1 MGAPASRVVIVG
13 AGPAGATLAL
23 LLSRAGVGV
32 TLVESNP
39 GQRRSFRG
47 EALMPSGLAA
57 LEQMALLPQLDA
69 LPHRPLAGWRFVVN
83 GRELFTAAEPLGG
96 DPQRPCTLVSQPAFL
111 DGVLRQALATN
122 HLELLAQTT
131 AKQLIWQADRISG
144 VVLGDGRRLTADL
157 VVACDGR
164 SSRLRQEAGIGLSTG
179 SSPIDVLW
187 FDLDGPGAG
196 PDNQPSPS
204 PLQGHFT
211 TVVGHQGVFSLFE
224 SATGGV
230 QLGWVLD
237 ASEPTPQRTPQEW
250 IASFAS
256 QCPPDLANWLGQSGT
271 GLQSPTRLSVQVGL
285 AESWWKPGLLL
296 LGDAAHPMSPVRAQ
310 GINMALR
317 DAWVASQHL
326 IPGLQTLNQALSPT
340 LPQPQNQIQLQ
351 LQLQQDSALAAIE
364 QARRSE
370 IQTLQTLQAQ
380 EAQRGELLRHNAF
393 LRCALAMSAPLVGGA
408 LGHHWS
414 QLQKPLRE
422 GLATLLPA
430 P

>member
-23 LLSRAGVGV
+23 LLSRAGIGV

-39 GQRRSFRG
+39 GQRRCFRG

-57 LEQMALLPQLDA
+57 LEQMALLPQLEA

-111 DGVLRQALATN
+111 DGVLGQALATN

-131 AKQLIWQADRISG
+131 AKQLIWQAGRIAG
-144 VVLGDGRRLTADL
+144 VVLGDGRQLAADV

-164 SSRLRQEAGIGLSTG
+164 SSRLRQEAGISLSTG

-187 FDLDGPGAG
+187 FDLDG
-196 PDNQPSPS
+196 PSPS

-224 SATGGV
+224 SATGGI

-237 ASEPTPQRTPQEW
+237 ATKPTPQRSPQEW
-250 IASFAS
+250 ITSFAS
-256 QCPPDLANWLGQSGT
+256 QCPPDLASWLGQSGS
-271 GLQSPTRLSVQVGL
+271 GLQTPTRLSVQVGL

-326 IPGLQTLNQALSPT
+326 IPVLQPLN
-340 LPQPQNQIQLQ
+340 QPQN
-351 LQLQQDSALAAIE
+351 QLQQDSALAAIE

-380 EAQRGELLRHNAF
+380 EAQRGELLRHNAL
-393 LRCALAMSAPLVGGA
+393 LRCALATSAPWVRGP

-414 QLQKPLRE
+414 QLQQPLRE
-422 GLATLLPA
+422 GLATLPPA

>member
-1 MGAPASRVVIVG
+1 MGAPASRVVVVG

-23 LLSRAGVGV
+23 ILSRAGIGV

-39 GQRRSFRG
+39 SQRRSFRG

-57 LEQMALLPQLDA
+57 LEQMALLPQLEA
-69 LPHRPLAGWRFVVN
+69 LPRRPLAGWRFVLN
-83 GRELFTAAEPLGG
+83 GRELFSAAEPLGG

-131 AKQLIWQADRISG
+131 AKQLIWQDGRIGG
-144 VVLGDGRRLTADL
+144 VVLGDGRHLAADL

-164 SSRLRQEAGIGLSTG
+164 SSRLRQEAGISLSTG

-187 FDLDGPGAG
+187 FDLDGPGTDAETR
-196 PDNQPSPS
+196 PSPC

-224 SATGGV
+224 SATGGI

-237 ASEPTPQRTPQEW
+237 ATKPTPQRSPQEW
-250 IASFAS
+250 IDSFAS
-256 QCPPDLANWLGQSGT
+256 QCPPDLANWLNQLGT
-271 GLQSPTRLSVQVGL
+271 GLQTPTRLSVQVGL

-326 IPGLQTLNQALSPT
+326 IPVLQPLNQTLNQ
-340 LPQPQNQIQLQ
+340 PQNQF
-351 LQLQQDSALAAIE
+351 QQDSALAAIE

-370 IQTLQTLQAQ
+370 IQTLQALQAQ

-393 LRCALAMSAPLVGGA
+393 LRCTLATSAPWIGGA

-414 QLQKPLRE
+414 QLQQPLRE
-422 GLATLLPA
+422 GLATLPPA

>member
-1 MGAPASRVVIVG
+1 MGAPAARVVIVG

-23 LLSRAGVGV
+23 LLSRAGIAV

-39 GQRRSFRG
+39 GQRRCFRG

-57 LEQMALLPQLDA
+57 LEQMALLPQLEG

-96 DPQRPCTLVSQPAFL
+96 DPQRPCTLVNQPAFL

-122 HLELLAQTT
+122 HLEFLAQTT
-131 AKQLIWQADRISG
+131 AKQLIWQAGRIAG
-144 VVLGDGRRLTADL
+144 VVLGDGRQLAADL

-164 SSRLRQEAGIGLSTG
+164 SSRLRQDAGVGLSTG

-187 FDLDGPGAG
+187 FDLDGP
-196 PDNQPSPS
+196 SPS

-211 TVVGHQGVFSLFE
+211 TVVGPQGVFSLFE
-224 SATGGV
+224 SASGGT

-237 ASEPTPQRTPQEW
+237 ATKPTPQRSPQEW

-256 QCPPDLANWLGQSGT
+256 QCPEDLASWLGQSGT
-271 GLQSPTRLSVQVGL
+271 GGQTPTRLSVQVGL

-296 LGDAAHPMSPVRAQ
+296 LGDAAHPMGPVRAQ

-326 IPGLQTLNQALSPT
+326 IPVLQPLNQV
-340 LPQPQNQIQLQ
+340 
-351 LQLQQDSALAAIE
+351 QQDAALAAIE

-380 EAQRGELLRHNAF
+380 EAQRGELLRHNAL
-393 LRCALAMSAPLVGGA
+393 LRCALAISAPWVGGA

-422 GLATLLPA
+422 GLTTLLPA

>member
-1 MGAPASRVVIVG
+1 MGAPASSVVIVG

-23 LLSRAGVGV
+23 LLSRAGIGV

-39 GQRRSFRG
+39 SQGRTFRG

-57 LEQMALLPQLDA
+57 LEQMALLPQLEA

-96 DPQRPCTLVSQPAFL
+96 DPKRPCTLVSQPAFL
-111 DGVLRQALATN
+111 DGVLHQALATN
-122 HLELLAQTT
+122 RLELLAPTT
-131 AKQLIWQADRISG
+131 AKQLLWQAGRISG
-144 VVLGDGRRLTADL
+144 VVLGDGRRLAADL

-164 SSRLRQEAGIGLSTG
+164 SSRLRQEAGISLSTG
-179 SSPIDVLW
+179 ASPIDVLW
-187 FDLDGPGAG
+187 FDLDG
-196 PDNQPSPS
+196 PSPS

-326 IPGLQTLNQALSPT
+326 IPGLQTLNQALRQT
-340 LPQPQNQIQLQ
+340 QNQLE
-351 LQLQQDSALAAIE
+351 QDSALAAIE

-370 IQTLQTLQAQ
+370 IQNLQTLQDQ
-380 EAQRGELLRHNAF
+380 EAQRGELLRHNAL
-393 LRCALAMSAPLVGGA
+393 LRCALAISAPWLGGA
-408 LGHHWS
+408 LEHHWS

-430 P
+430 R

>member
-23 LLSRAGVGV
+23 LLCRAGIGV

-39 GQRRSFRG
+39 GQRRCFRG

-57 LEQMALLPQLDA
+57 LEQMALLPQLEA
-69 LPHRPLAGWRFVVN
+69 LPHRPLAGWRIVVN

-111 DGVLRQALATN
+111 DGVLGQALATN
-122 HLELLAQTT
+122 HLELLGQTT
-131 AKQLIWQADRISG
+131 AKQLILQAGRIAG
-144 VVLGDGRRLTADL
+144 VVLGDGRRLAAEL

-164 SSRLRQEAGIGLSTG
+164 SSRLRQEAGISLSTG

-196 PDNQPSPS
+196 PGTTPNPS

-211 TVVGHQGVFSLFE
+211 TVVGPQGVFSLFE
-224 SATGGV
+224 SATGGI

-237 ASEPTPQRTPQEW
+237 ATKPTPQRSPQEW

-256 QCPPDLANWLGQSGT
+256 QCPPDLASWLGQSGS
-271 GLQSPTRLSVQVGL
+271 GLQTPTRLSVQVGL

-326 IPGLQTLNQALSPT
+326 IPVLQPLNQTLNQ
-340 LPQPQNQIQLQ
+340 PQNQF
-351 LQLQQDSALAAIE
+351 QQDSALAAIE

-370 IQTLQTLQAQ
+370 IQTLQALQAQ
-380 EAQRGELLRHNAF
+380 EAQRGELLRHNAL
-393 LRCALAMSAPLVGGA
+393 LRCALATSAPWIGGA

-414 QLQKPLRE
+414 QLQQPLRE
-422 GLATLLPA
+422 GLATLPPA

>member
-23 LLSRAGVGV
+23 LLCRAGIGV
-32 TLVESNP
+32 TLVESNS
-39 GQRRSFRG
+39 GQRRCFRG

-57 LEQMALLPQLDA
+57 LEQMALLPQLKA

-111 DGVLRQALATN
+111 DVVLRQALATN
-122 HLELLAQTT
+122 HLELLAPTT
-131 AKQLIWQADRISG
+131 AKQLIWQAGRISG
-144 VVLGDGRRLTADL
+144 VVLGDGRRLAADA

-164 SSRLRQEAGIGLSTG
+164 SSRLRQEAGISLSTG

-187 FDLDGPGAG
+187 FDLDGPDPGTRPG
-196 PDNQPSPS
+196 PC

-211 TVVGHQGVFSLFE
+211 TLVGHQGVFSLFE
-224 SATGGV
+224 SANGGI

-237 ASEPTPQRTPQEW
+237 ATQPTPQRSPQEW

-256 QCPPDLANWLGQSGT
+256 QCPPDLANWLNQSAA
-271 GLQSPTRLSVQVGL
+271 GLQGPTRLSVQVGL
-285 AESWWKPGLLL
+285 AEGWWKPGFLL
-296 LGDAAHPMSPVRAQ
+296 LGDAAHPMGPVRAQ

-326 IPGLQTLNQALSPT
+326 IPVFQTVKQSLNP
-340 LPQPQNQIQLQ
+340 PQNQL
-351 LQLQQDSALAAIE
+351 LQDSALAAIE

-380 EAQRGELLRHNAF
+380 EAQRGELLRHNAL
-393 LRCALAMSAPLVGGA
+393 LRCALAVSAPWVGGA

>member
-1 MGAPASRVVIVG
+1 MGAPASSVVIVG

-23 LLSRAGVGV
+23 LLSRAGIAV

-39 GQRRSFRG
+39 GQRRCFRG

-57 LEQMALLPQLDA
+57 LEQMALLPQLEG

-111 DGVLRQALATN
+111 DGVLREALATN
-122 HLELLAQTT
+122 HLEFLAQTT
-131 AKQLIWQADRISG
+131 AKQLIWQAGRIAG
-144 VVLGDGRRLTADL
+144 VVLGDGRQLAADL

-164 SSRLRQEAGIGLSTG
+164 SSRLRQDAGVGLSTG

-187 FDLDGPGAG
+187 FDLDGP
-196 PDNQPSPS
+196 SPS

-211 TVVGHQGVFSLFE
+211 TVVGPQGVFSLFE
-224 SATGGV
+224 SASGGT

-237 ASEPTPQRTPQEW
+237 ATKPTPQRSPQEW

-256 QCPPDLANWLGQSGT
+256 QCPEDLASWLGQSGT
-271 GLQSPTRLSVQVGL
+271 GGQTPTRLSVQVGL

-296 LGDAAHPMSPVRAQ
+296 LGDAAHPMGPVRAQ

-326 IPGLQTLNQALSPT
+326 IPVLQPLNQV
-340 LPQPQNQIQLQ
+340 
-351 LQLQQDSALAAIE
+351 QQDAALAAIE

-380 EAQRGELLRHNAF
+380 EAQRGELLRHNAL
-393 LRCALAMSAPLVGGA
+393 LRCALAISAPWVGGA

-422 GLATLLPA
+422 GLTTLLPA

>member
-1 MGAPASRVVIVG
+1 MGAPASSVVIVG

-23 LLSRAGVGV
+23 LLSRAGIAV

-39 GQRRSFRG
+39 GQRRCFRG

-57 LEQMALLPQLDA
+57 LEQMALLPQLEG

-111 DGVLRQALATN
+111 DGVLREALATN
-122 HLELLAQTT
+122 HLEFLAQTT
-131 AKQLIWQADRISG
+131 AKQLMWQAGRIAG
-144 VVLGDGRRLTADL
+144 VVLGDGGRLAADL

-164 SSRLRQEAGIGLSTG
+164 SSRLRQESGLTLSTG

-187 FDLDGPGAG
+187 FDLDGP
-196 PDNQPSPS
+196 SPS

-211 TVVGHQGVFSLFE
+211 TVVGPQGVFSLFE
-224 SATGGV
+224 SASGGTR
-230 QLGWVLD
+230 LGWVLD
-237 ASEPTPQRTPQEW
+237 ATKPTPQRSPQEW

-256 QCPPDLANWLGQSGT
+256 QCPEDLASWLGQSGT
-271 GLQSPTRLSVQVGL
+271 GGQTPTRLSVQVGL

-296 LGDAAHPMSPVRAQ
+296 LGDAAHPMGPVRAQ

-326 IPGLQTLNQALSPT
+326 IPVLQPLNQV
-340 LPQPQNQIQLQ
+340 
-351 LQLQQDSALAAIE
+351 QQDAALAAIE

-380 EAQRGELLRHNAF
+380 EAQRGELLRHNAL
-393 LRCALAMSAPLVGGA
+393 LRCVLAISAPWVGGA

-422 GLATLLPA
+422 GLTTLLPA

>member
-1 MGAPASRVVIVG
+1 MGAPASSVVIVG

-23 LLSRAGVGV
+23 LLSRAGIAV

-39 GQRRSFRG
+39 GQRRCFRG

-57 LEQMALLPQLDA
+57 LEQMALLPQLEG

-96 DPQRPCTLVSQPAFL
+96 DPQRPCTLVNQPAFL

-122 HLELLAQTT
+122 HLEFLAQTT
-131 AKQLIWQADRISG
+131 AKQLIWQAGRIAG
-144 VVLGDGRRLTADL
+144 VVLGDGRQLAADL

-164 SSRLRQEAGIGLSTG
+164 SSRLRQDAGVGLSTG

-187 FDLDGPGAG
+187 FDLDGP
-196 PDNQPSPS
+196 SPS

-211 TVVGHQGVFSLFE
+211 TVVGPQGVFSLFE
-224 SATGGV
+224 SASGGT

-237 ASEPTPQRTPQEW
+237 ATKPTPQRSPQEW

-256 QCPPDLANWLGQSGT
+256 QCPEDLASWLGQSGT
-271 GLQSPTRLSVQVGL
+271 GGQTPTRLSVQVGL

-296 LGDAAHPMSPVRAQ
+296 MGDAAHPMGPVRAQ

-326 IPGLQTLNQALSPT
+326 IPVLQPLNQV
-340 LPQPQNQIQLQ
+340 
-351 LQLQQDSALAAIE
+351 QQDAALAAIE

-380 EAQRGELLRHNAF
+380 EAQRGELLRHNAL
-393 LRCALAMSAPLVGGA
+393 LRCALAISAPWVGGA

-422 GLATLLPA
+422 GLTTLLPA

>member
-23 LLSRAGVGV
+23 LLSRAGIGV

-39 GQRRSFRG
+39 GQRRCFRG

-57 LEQMALLPQLDA
+57 LEQMALLPQLEA
-69 LPHRPLAGWRFVVN
+69 LPHRPLAGWRFVLN

-96 DPQRPCTLVSQPAFL
+96 NPQRPCTLVSQPAFL
-111 DGVLRQALATN
+111 EEVLGQALATN
-122 HLELLAQTT
+122 HLELLGQTT
-131 AKQLIWQADRISG
+131 AKQLILQAGRIAG
-144 VVLGDGRRLTADL
+144 VVLGDGRRLAAEL

-164 SSRLRQEAGIGLSTG
+164 SSRLRQEAGISLSTG

-196 PDNQPSPS
+196 PGTTPNPS

-211 TVVGHQGVFSLFE
+211 TVVGPQGVFSLFE
-224 SATGGV
+224 SATGGI

-237 ASEPTPQRTPQEW
+237 AEKPTPQRSPQEW

-256 QCPPDLANWLGQSGT
+256 QCPPDLASWLGQSGS
-271 GLQSPTRLSVQVGL
+271 GLQTPTRLSVQVGL
-285 AESWWKPGLLL
+285 AEGWWKPGLLL

-326 IPGLQTLNQALSPT
+326 IPVLQPLNQTLNQ
-340 LPQPQNQIQLQ
+340 PQNQF
-351 LQLQQDSALAAIE
+351 QQDSALAAIE

-370 IQTLQTLQAQ
+370 IQTLQALQAQ
-380 EAQRGELLRHNAF
+380 EAQRGELLRHNGF

>member
-1 MGAPASRVVIVG
+1 MGVPASSVVIVG

-23 LLSRAGVGV
+23 LLCRAGIGV

-57 LEQMALLPQLDA
+57 LEQMALLPQLEG

-131 AKQLIWQADRISG
+131 AKQLIWQAGRIGG
-144 VVLGDGRRLTADL
+144 VVLGDGRRLAADL

-164 SSRLRQEAGIGLSTG
+164 SSRLRQEAEISLSTG

-187 FDLDGPGAG
+187 FELDGPG
-196 PDNQPSPS
+196 PDIQPNPS

-237 ASEPTPQRTPQEW
+237 ASQPTPQRSPQEW
-250 IASFAS
+250 SASFSS
-256 QCPPDLANWLGQSGT
+256 QCPPDLAHWLGQSGS

-317 DAWVASQHL
+317 DAWEASQHL
-326 IPGLQTLNQALSPT
+326 IPML
-340 LPQPQNQIQLQ
+340 QPQTPPLNEPQKQIRC
-351 LQLQQDSALAAIE
+351 DSALAAIE
-364 QARRSE
+364 HARHSE

-393 LRCALAMSAPLVGGA
+393 LRWALALSAPGVGGA
-408 LGHHWS
+408 LGRHWS

-422 GLATLLPA
+422 GLATLPPA

>member
-1 MGAPASRVVIVG
+1 MGAPASSVVIVG

-23 LLSRAGVGV
+23 LLCRAGIGV

-39 GQRRSFRG
+39 SQRRTFRG

-57 LEQMALLPQLDA
+57 LEQMALLPQLEA

-83 GRELFTAAEPLGG
+83 GRELFSAAEPLGG
-96 DPQRPCTLVSQPAFL
+96 DSQRPCTLVSQPAFL
-111 DGVLRQALATN
+111 DGVLRQALATSR
-122 HLELLAQTT
+122 LELLGPTT
-131 AKQLIWQADRISG
+131 AKKLLWQAGRISG
-144 VVLGDGRRLTADL
+144 VVLGDGRRLAADL

-164 SSRLRQEAGIGLSTG
+164 SSRLRQEACISLSTG

-187 FDLDGPGAG
+187 FDLDGP
-196 PDNQPSPS
+196 SPS

-211 TVVGHQGVFSLFE
+211 TVVGPQGVFSLFE
-224 SATGGV
+224 SATGGI

-237 ASEPTPQRTPQEW
+237 ATKPTPQRSPQEW
-250 IASFAS
+250 MTCFAS
-256 QCPPDLANWLGQSGT
+256 QSPPDLAHWLNQSGA
-271 GLQSPTRLSVQVGL
+271 GLQGPTRLSVQVGL

-326 IPGLQTLNQALSPT
+326 IPGLQTLNQALS
-340 LPQPQNQIQLQ
+340 QPQNQLE
-351 LQLQQDSALAAIE
+351 QDSALAAIE

-370 IQTLQTLQAQ
+370 IQTLQTLQDQ
-380 EAQRGELLRHNAF
+380 EAQRGELLRHNAL
-393 LRCALAMSAPLVGGA
+393 LRCTLAISAPWLGGA
-408 LGHHWS
+408 LEHHWS

-430 P
+430 R

>member
-1 MGAPASRVVIVG
+1 MGAPAASVVIVG

-23 LLSRAGVGV
+23 LLSRAGIAV

-39 GQRRSFRG
+39 GQRRCFRG

-57 LEQMALLPQLDA
+57 LEQMALLPQLEG

-111 DGVLRQALATN
+111 DGVLREALATN
-122 HLELLAQTT
+122 HLEFLAQTT
-131 AKQLIWQADRISG
+131 AKQLIWQAGRIAG
-144 VVLGDGRRLTADL
+144 VVLGDGRQLAADL

-164 SSRLRQEAGIGLSTG
+164 SSRLRQDAGVGLSTG

-187 FDLDGPGAG
+187 FDLDGP
-196 PDNQPSPS
+196 SPS

-211 TVVGHQGVFSLFE
+211 TVVGPQGVFSLFE
-224 SATGGV
+224 SASGGTR
-230 QLGWVLD
+230 LGWVLD
-237 ASEPTPQRTPQEW
+237 ATKPTPQRSPQEW

-256 QCPPDLANWLGQSGT
+256 QCPEDLASWLGQSGT
-271 GLQSPTRLSVQVGL
+271 GGQTPTRLSVQVGL

-296 LGDAAHPMSPVRAQ
+296 LGDAAHPMGPVRAQ

-326 IPGLQTLNQALSPT
+326 IPVLQPLNQV
-340 LPQPQNQIQLQ
+340 
-351 LQLQQDSALAAIE
+351 QQDAALAAIE

>member
-1 MGAPASRVVIVG
+1 MGAPASSVVIVG

-23 LLSRAGVGV
+23 LLSRAGIAV

-39 GQRRSFRG
+39 GQRRCFRG

-57 LEQMALLPQLDA
+57 LEQMALLPQLEG

-111 DGVLRQALATN
+111 DGVLHEALATN
-122 HLELLAQTT
+122 HLEFLAQTT
-131 AKQLIWQADRISG
+131 AKQLIWQAGRIAG
-144 VVLGDGRRLTADL
+144 VVLGDGRQLAADL

-164 SSRLRQEAGIGLSTG
+164 SSRLRQDAGVGLSTG

-187 FDLDGPGAG
+187 FDLDGP
-196 PDNQPSPS
+196 SPS

-211 TVVGHQGVFSLFE
+211 TVVGPQGVFSLFE
-224 SATGGV
+224 SASGGT

-237 ASEPTPQRTPQEW
+237 ATKPTPQRSPQEW

-256 QCPPDLANWLGQSGT
+256 QCPEDLASWLGQSGT
-271 GLQSPTRLSVQVGL
+271 GGQTPTRLSVQVGL

-296 LGDAAHPMSPVRAQ
+296 LGDAAHPMGPVRAQ

-326 IPGLQTLNQALSPT
+326 IPVLQPLNQV
-340 LPQPQNQIQLQ
+340 
-351 LQLQQDSALAAIE
+351 QQDAALAAIE

-380 EAQRGELLRHNAF
+380 EAQRGELLRHNAL
-393 LRCALAMSAPLVGGA
+393 LRCALAISAPWVGGV

-422 GLATLLPA
+422 GLTTLLPA

>member
-1 MGAPASRVVIVG
+1 VVIVG

-23 LLSRAGVGV
+23 LLSRAGIGV

-39 GQRRSFRG
+39 GQRRCFRG

-57 LEQMALLPQLDA
+57 LEQMALLPQLEA

-111 DGVLRQALATN
+111 DGVLGQALATN
-122 HLELLAQTT
+122 HLELLGETT
-131 AKQLIWQADRISG
+131 AKQLIWQAGRISG
-144 VVLGDGRRLTADL
+144 VVLGDGRRLSADL

-164 SSRLRQEAGIGLSTG
+164 SSRLRQEAGISLSTG

-187 FDLDGPGAG
+187 FELDGPGAG
-196 PDNQPSPS
+196 PGTTPHPN
-204 PLQGHFT
+204 PLQDHFT
-211 TVVGHQGVFSLFE
+211 TVVGPQGVFSLFE
-224 SATGGV
+224 SATGGI

-237 ASEPTPQRTPQEW
+237 ATKPTPQRSPQEW

-256 QCPPDLANWLGQSGT
+256 QCPPDLASWLGQSGS
-271 GLQSPTRLSVQVGL
+271 GLQTPTRLSVQVGL

-326 IPGLQTLNQALSPT
+326 IPVLQPLNQTPN
-340 LPQPQNQIQLQ
+340 QPQNQF
-351 LQLQQDSALAAIE
+351 QQDSALAAIE

-380 EAQRGELLRHNAF
+380 EAQRGELLRHNA
-393 LRCALAMSAPLVGGA
+393 LVRCALATSAPWVGGP

-422 GLATLLPA
+422 GLATLPPA

>member
-1 MGAPASRVVIVG
+1 MGAPPASVVIVG

-23 LLSRAGVGV
+23 LLCRAGIGV

-39 GQRRSFRG
+39 SQRRTFRG

-57 LEQMALLPQLDA
+57 LEQMALLPQLEA

-111 DGVLRQALATN
+111 DGVLHQALATN

-131 AKQLIWQADRISG
+131 AKRLIWQAGRIGG
-144 VVLGDGRRLTADL
+144 VELGDGRRLSADL

-164 SSRLRQEAGIGLSTG
+164 SSRLRQEAGISLSTS

-196 PDNQPSPS
+196 PGTTPNPN

-224 SATGGV
+224 SATGGI
-230 QLGWVLD
+230 QLGWVWD
-237 ASEPTPQRTPQEW
+237 ATKPTPQRSPQEW

-285 AESWWKPGLLL
+285 AASWWKPGLLL

-317 DAWVASQHL
+317 DAWEASQHL
-326 IPGLQTLNQALSPT
+326 IPVLQALNQPIN
-340 LPQPQNQIQLQ
+340 QPQNQMRCA
-351 LQLQQDSALAAIE
+351 SALAAIE

-370 IQTLQTLQAQ
+370 IQALQTLQAQ

-393 LRCALAMSAPLVGGA
+393 LRCGLAMGAPWVGGA
-408 LGHHWS
+408 LERHWS

>member
-23 LLSRAGVGV
+23 LLCRAGIGV

-39 GQRRSFRG
+39 GQRRCFRG

-57 LEQMALLPQLDA
+57 LEQMALLPQLEA

-111 DGVLRQALATN
+111 DGVLGQALATN
-122 HLELLAQTT
+122 HLELLGQTT
-131 AKQLIWQADRISG
+131 AKQLILQAGRIAG
-144 VVLGDGRRLTADL
+144 VVLGDGRRLAAEL

-164 SSRLRQEAGIGLSTG
+164 SSRLRQEAGISLSTG

-196 PDNQPSPS
+196 PGTTPNPS

-211 TVVGHQGVFSLFE
+211 TVVGPQGVFSLFE
-224 SATGGV
+224 SATGGI

-237 ASEPTPQRTPQEW
+237 ATKPTPQRSHQEW

-256 QCPPDLANWLGQSGT
+256 QCPPDLASWLGQSGS
-271 GLQSPTRLSVQVGL
+271 GLQTPTRLSVQLGL

-326 IPGLQTLNQALSPT
+326 IPVLQPLNPTLNQ
-340 LPQPQNQIQLQ
+340 PQN
-351 LQLQQDSALAAIE
+351 QLQQDSALAAIE

-370 IQTLQTLQAQ
+370 IQTLQALQAQ
-380 EAQRGELLRHNAF
+380 EAQRGELLRHNAL
-393 LRCALAMSAPLVGGA
+393 LRCALATSAPWVGGP

-414 QLQKPLRE
+414 QLQQPLRE

>member
-23 LLSRAGVGV
+23 LLSRAGIGV

-39 GQRRSFRG
+39 GQRRCFRG

-57 LEQMALLPQLDA
+57 LEQMALLPQLEA

-111 DGVLRQALATN
+111 DEVLGQALATN
-122 HLELLAQTT
+122 HLELLGQTT
-131 AKQLIWQADRISG
+131 AKQLIWQAGRIAG
-144 VVLGDGRRLTADL
+144 VVLGDGRRLAAEL

-164 SSRLRQEAGIGLSTG
+164 SSRLRQEAGISLSTG

-187 FDLDGPGAG
+187 FDLDGPKPETRPG
-196 PDNQPSPS
+196 PS

-211 TVVGHQGVFSLFE
+211 TVVGPQGVFSLFE
-224 SATGGV
+224 SATGGI

-237 ASEPTPQRTPQEW
+237 ATKPTPQRSPQEW

-256 QCPPDLANWLGQSGT
+256 QCPPDLASWLGQSGS
-271 GLQSPTRLSVQVGL
+271 GLQTPTRLSVQVGL

-326 IPGLQTLNQALSPT
+326 IPVLQPLNPILN
-340 LPQPQNQIQLQ
+340 QPQN
-351 LQLQQDSALAAIE
+351 QLQQDSALVAIE

-370 IQTLQTLQAQ
+370 IQTLQALQAQ
-380 EAQRGELLRHNAF
+380 EAQRGELLRHNAL
-393 LRCALAMSAPLVGGA
+393 LRCALATSAPWVGGP
-408 LGHHWS
+408 LEHHWS
-414 QLQKPLRE
+414 QLQQPLRE

>member
-1 MGAPASRVVIVG
+1 MGAPASSVVIVG

-23 LLSRAGVGV
+23 LLSRAGIGV

-39 GQRRSFRG
+39 GQRRCFRG

-57 LEQMALLPQLDA
+57 LEQMALLPQLEG

-111 DGVLRQALATN
+111 DGVLREALATN
-122 HLELLAQTT
+122 HLEFLAQTT
-131 AKQLIWQADRISG
+131 AKQLIWQAGRIAG
-144 VVLGDGRRLTADL
+144 VVLGDGRQLAADL

-164 SSRLRQEAGIGLSTG
+164 SSRLRQDAGVGLSTG

-187 FDLDGPGAG
+187 FDLDGP
-196 PDNQPSPS
+196 SPS

-211 TVVGHQGVFSLFE
+211 TVVGPQGVFSLFE
-224 SATGGV
+224 SASGGT

-237 ASEPTPQRTPQEW
+237 ATKPTPQRSPQEW

-256 QCPPDLANWLGQSGT
+256 QCPEDLASWLGQSGT
-271 GLQSPTRLSVQVGL
+271 GGQTPTRLSVQVGL

-296 LGDAAHPMSPVRAQ
+296 LGDAAHPMGPVRAQ

-326 IPGLQTLNQALSPT
+326 IPVLQPLNQV
-340 LPQPQNQIQLQ
+340 
-351 LQLQQDSALAAIE
+351 QQDAALAAIE

-380 EAQRGELLRHNAF
+380 EAQRGELLRHNAL
-393 LRCALAMSAPLVGGA
+393 LRCVLAISAPWVGGA

-422 GLATLLPA
+422 GLTTLLPA

>member
-1 MGAPASRVVIVG
+1 
-13 AGPAGATLAL
+13 
-23 LLSRAGVGV
+23 
-32 TLVESNP
+32 
-39 GQRRSFRG
+39 
-47 EALMPSGLAA
+47 MPSGLAA
-57 LEQMALLPQLDA
+57 LEQMALLPQLEA

-111 DGVLRQALATN
+111 DGVLGQALATN
-122 HLELLAQTT
+122 HLELLGQTT
-131 AKQLIWQADRISG
+131 AKQLILQAGRIAG
-144 VVLGDGRRLTADL
+144 VVLGDGRRLAAEL

-164 SSRLRQEAGIGLSTG
+164 SSRLRQEAGISLSTG

-196 PDNQPSPS
+196 PGTTPNPS

-211 TVVGHQGVFSLFE
+211 TVVGPQGVFSLFE
-224 SATGGV
+224 SATGGI

-237 ASEPTPQRTPQEW
+237 ATKPTPQRSPQEW

-256 QCPPDLANWLGQSGT
+256 QCPPDLASWLGQSGS
-271 GLQSPTRLSVQVGL
+271 GLQTPTRLSVQVGL

-326 IPGLQTLNQALSPT
+326 IPVLQPLNPTLNQ
-340 LPQPQNQIQLQ
+340 PQN
-351 LQLQQDSALAAIE
+351 QLQQDSALAAIE

-370 IQTLQTLQAQ
+370 IQTLQALQAQ
-380 EAQRGELLRHNAF
+380 EAQRGELLRHNAL
-393 LRCALAMSAPLVGGA
+393 LRCTLATSAPWIGGA

-414 QLQKPLRE
+414 QLQQPLRE

>member
-23 LLSRAGVGV
+23 LLSSAGIGV

-39 GQRRSFRG
+39 GQRRAFRG

-83 GRELFTAAEPLGG
+83 GRELFTAAEPMGG

-131 AKQLIWQADRISG
+131 AKQLIWQAGRISG
-144 VVLGDGRRLTADL
+144 VELGDGRRLTADL

-187 FDLDGPGAG
+187 FDLNSPGAG
-196 PDNQPSPS
+196 PDNPPSPN

-224 SATGGV
+224 SATGGI

-237 ASEPTPQRTPQEW
+237 ATKPTPQRSPQEW
-250 IASFAS
+250 MACFAS
-256 QCPPDLANWLGQSGT
+256 QSPPDLAHWLNQSGA
-271 GLQSPTRLSVQVGL
+271 GLQGPTRLSVQVGL

-326 IPGLQTLNQALSPT
+326 IPGLQTLNQALRQT
-340 LPQPQNQIQLQ
+340 QNQLE
-351 LQLQQDSALAAIE
+351 QDSALAAIE

-370 IQTLQTLQAQ
+370 IQNLQTLQDQ
-380 EAQRGELLRHNAF
+380 EAQRGELLRHNAL
-393 LRCALAMSAPLVGGA
+393 LRCALAISAPWLGGA
-408 LGHHWS
+408 LEHHWS

-430 P
+430 R

>member
-23 LLSRAGVGV
+23 LLSRAGIGV

-39 GQRRSFRG
+39 SQRRSFRG

-57 LEQMALLPQLDA
+57 LEQMALLPQLEG
-69 LPHRPLAGWRFVVN
+69 LPHRPLAGWRFVLN
-83 GRELFTAAEPLGG
+83 RRELFTAAEPLGG
-96 DPQRPCTLVSQPAFL
+96 DPQRPCTLVNQPAFL
-111 DGVLRQALATN
+111 DGVLREALATN
-122 HLELLAQTT
+122 HLEFLAQTT
-131 AKQLIWQADRISG
+131 AKQLMWQAGRIAG
-144 VVLGDGRRLTADL
+144 VVLGDGGRLAADL

-164 SSRLRQEAGIGLSTG
+164 SSRLRQESGLTLSTG

-187 FDLDGPGAG
+187 FDLDGPKPETRPG
-196 PDNQPSPS
+196 PS

-317 DAWVASQHL
+317 DAWVASQLL
-326 IPGLQTLNQALSPT
+326 IPELQPT
-340 LPQPQNQIQLQ
+340 AQPLGQPKL
-351 LQLQQDSALAAIE
+351 DSALAAIE
-364 QARRSE
+364 HARRGE
-370 IQTLQTLQAQ
+370 IETLQTLQAQ
-380 EAQRGELLRHNAF
+380 EAQRGELLRHNAL
-393 LRCALAMSAPLVGGA
+393 LRCGLAISAPWVGGA

-414 QLQKPLRE
+414 QLQKPLRI
-422 GLATLLPA
+422 GLANLLLA

>member
-1 MGAPASRVVIVG
+1 MGAPASRVVVVG

-23 LLSRAGVGV
+23 LLSSAGIGV

-39 GQRRSFRG
+39 GQRRAFRG

-69 LPHRPLAGWRFVVN
+69 LPHRPLAGWRFVAN
-83 GRELFTAAEPLGG
+83 GRELFTAAEPMGG

-131 AKQLIWQADRISG
+131 AKQLIWQAGRISG
-144 VVLGDGRRLTADL
+144 VELGDGRRLTADL

-187 FDLDGPGAG
+187 FDLNSPGAG
-196 PDNQPSPS
+196 PDNPPSPN

-224 SATGGV
+224 GATGGI

-237 ASEPTPQRTPQEW
+237 ASQPTPQRSSQEW

-256 QCPPDLANWLGQSGT
+256 QCPPDLANWLGQSGS

-317 DAWVASQHL
+317 DAWEASQHL
-326 IPGLQTLNQALSPT
+326 IPVLQPLNQ
-340 LPQPQNQIQLQ
+340 PQKQIQNQIRC
-351 LQLQQDSALAAIE
+351 DSALAAIE

-393 LRCALAMSAPLVGGA
+393 LRCTLAISAPWVGGA

-422 GLATLLPA
+422 GLVNLLPA

>member
-23 LLSRAGVGV
+23 LLCRAGIGV

-39 GQRRSFRG
+39 GQRRCFRG

-57 LEQMALLPQLDA
+57 LEQMALLPQLEA

-111 DGVLRQALATN
+111 DGVLGQALATN
-122 HLELLAQTT
+122 HLELLGQTT
-131 AKQLIWQADRISG
+131 AKQLILQAGRIAG
-144 VVLGDGRRLTADL
+144 VVLGDGRRLAAEL

-164 SSRLRQEAGIGLSTG
+164 SSRLRQEAGISLSTG

-196 PDNQPSPS
+196 PGTTPNPS

-211 TVVGHQGVFSLFE
+211 TVVGPQGVFSLFE
-224 SATGGV
+224 SATGGI

-237 ASEPTPQRTPQEW
+237 ATNPTPQRSPQEW

-256 QCPPDLANWLGQSGT
+256 QCPPDLASWLGQSGS
-271 GLQSPTRLSVQVGL
+271 GLQTPTRLSVQVGL

-326 IPGLQTLNQALSPT
+326 IPVLQPLNPTLNQ
-340 LPQPQNQIQLQ
+340 PQN
-351 LQLQQDSALAAIE
+351 QLQQDSALAAIE

-370 IQTLQTLQAQ
+370 IQTLQALQAQ
-380 EAQRGELLRHNAF
+380 EAQRGELLRHNAL
-393 LRCALAMSAPLVGGA
+393 LRCALATSAQWVGGP

>member
-1 MGAPASRVVIVG
+1 MGTQGSSVVIVG

-23 LLSRAGVGV
+23 LLSRAGIDV

-39 GQRRSFRG
+39 SQRRSFRG

-57 LEQMALLPQLDA
+57 LEQMALGPLLEALPQ
-69 LPHRPLAGWRFVVN
+69 RPLAGWRFVVN
-83 GRELFTAAEPLGG
+83 GRELFSAAEPLGG

-111 DGVLRQALATN
+111 DAVLRQAQASN
-122 HLELLAQTT
+122 HLELRSQTA
-131 AKQLIWQADRISG
+131 AKQLIWQAGRIGG
-144 VVLGDGRRLTADL
+144 VVLGDGSHLVADL

-164 SSRLRQEAGIGLSTG
+164 SSRLRQEAGITLNSH

-187 FDLDGPGAG
+187 FDLDGPGTG
-196 PDNQPSPS
+196 PDNPPSPS

-211 TVVGHQGVFSLFE
+211 TVVGDQGVFSLFE

-237 ASEPTPQRTPQEW
+237 ASEPTPQHSPQEW

-256 QCPPDLANWLGQSGT
+256 QCPPDLANWLGQSGS
-271 GLQSPTRLSVQVGL
+271 GLQGPTRLSVQVGL

-317 DAWVASQHL
+317 DAWAASQHL
-326 IPGLQTLNQALSPT
+326 IPALQSQG
-340 LPQPQNQIQLQ
+340 QLRH
-351 LQLQQDSALAAIE
+351 DSALAAIE
-364 QARRSE
+364 QARRGE
-370 IQTLQTLQAQ
+370 IETLQSLQEQ
-380 EAQRGELLRHNAF
+380 EARRGELLRHNAL
-393 LRCALAMSAPLVGGA
+393 LRCGLAISAPLVGGA

-422 GLATLLPA
+422 GVATLLPA

>member
-1 MGAPASRVVIVG
+1 MGAPAARVVIVG

-23 LLSRAGVGV
+23 LLSRAGIGV
-32 TLVESNP
+32 TLVEGNP
-39 GQRRSFRG
+39 GRRRCFRG

-57 LEQMALLPQLDA
+57 LEQMALLPELET

-96 DPQRPCTLVSQPAFL
+96 DPQRPCTLVNQPAFL

-122 HLELLAQTT
+122 RLELLAQTS
-131 AKQLIWQADRISG
+131 AKQLIWQAGRIAG
-144 VVLGDGRRLTADL
+144 LVLGDGRRLAADL

-164 SSRLRQEAGIGLSTG
+164 SSRLRQEAGISLSTG

-187 FDLDGPGAG
+187 FDLDGPGARTRPG
-196 PDNQPSPS
+196 PS

-211 TVVGHQGVFSLFE
+211 TVVGPQGVFSLFE

-237 ASEPTPQRTPQEW
+237 ATKPTPQRSPQEW

-256 QCPPDLANWLGQSGT
+256 QSPPDLAHWLNQSAT
-271 GLQSPTRLSVQVGL
+271 GLQTPTRLSVQVGL
-285 AESWWKPGLLL
+285 TESWWKRGLLL
-296 LGDAAHPMSPVRAQ
+296 LGDGAHPMSPVRAQ

-326 IPGLQTLNQALSPT
+326 IPVLQAVN
-340 LPQPQNQIQLQ
+340 QPQNQLE
-351 LQLQQDSALAAIE
+351 LDSALAAIE
-364 QARRSE
+364 HARRSE
-370 IQTLQTLQAQ
+370 IQTLQALQAQ
-380 EAQRGELLRHNAF
+380 EAQRGELLRQNAF
-393 LRCALAMSAPLVGGA
+393 VRCALAISAPWVGGA

-422 GLATLLPA
+422 GLTTLPPA